1 MLMAAIPGITLAHM
15 GYNIWGTT
23 YGVRH
28 MGYDTCVQ
36 RVLRFPLLEMP
47 SIVNTVNS
55 GATEAAKG
63 TEELREGFQYCK
75 GLKSF
80 ERDFSSN
87 KHFQYLY

>member
-1 MLMAAIPGITLAHM
+1 
-15 GYNIWGTT
+15 
-23 YGVRH
+23 
-28 MGYDTCVQ
+28 MGYDTWGTTHAYNVCYG
-36 RVLRFPLLEMP
+36 FPCSLLEMP

-87 KHFQYLY
+87 SHFQYLY